1 MAFFAVLDRLPLW
14 GSFVSII
21 AIVLVSIE
29 LGYRFG
35 RRRRRTSVA
44 EKETPVGE
52 IIAATL
58 GLLAFIL
65 AFTFGL
71 AASRFDARRQIVVEE
86 ANAIGTTYLRAGLLP
101 DGHGSIVR
109 KLLNEYV
116 DERLEAVRTGDVERV
131 LHRSDEL
138 HRALWKEAEAV
149 GKSHSSS
156 IVVGLFIESL
166 NETIDI
172 HAKRILIGLQSRLP
186 GVLWTTLYLVT
197 MLTMAGVG
205 YHEGLSKSNRSPA
218 IIVLVLAFA
227 ATITLVAD
235 LDRPQD
241 GMLTVNQQA
250 MTDLRKTMNDAP

>member
-1 MAFFAVLDRLPLW
+1 MVGVVFLDRLPLW
-14 GSFVSII
+14 GSFLVVV
-21 AIVLVSIE
+21 AVVLISIE

-35 RRRRRTSVA
+35 RYRHQRSA
-44 EKETPVGE
+44 QEKDAPVGE

-86 ANAIGTTYLRAGLLP
+86 ANAIGTTYLRAGPLP
-101 DGHGSIVR
+101 DGRAATVR
-109 KLLNEYV
+109 KLLSEYV
-116 DERLEAVRTGDVERV
+116 DERIEAVRTGSVDQALR
-131 LHRSDEL
+131 RSDEL
-138 HRALWKEAEAV
+138 HRALWKEAETA
-149 GKSHSSS
+149 GRNHSNS

-172 HAKRILIGLQSRLP
+172 HAKRVLVGLQSRLP

-205 YHEGLSKSNRSPA
+205 YHEGLSRSRRSPA
-218 IIVLVLAFA
+218 IAVLVLAFA

-235 LDRPQD
+235 LDRPQE
-241 GMLTVNQQA
+241 GMMTVSQQA
-250 MTDLRKTMNDAP
+250 MTDLRKTMNAAP